1 MRNACASGR
10 VRGKKEE
17 RQLEQTWMEDSL
29 PEESFTAQQQAEETA
44 IIPASDAQAAAAVT
58 VPVKFNKQER
68 ALSLDE
74 AAAYAQKGMKW
85 DAFTP
90 CHEKLKALAAADGQ
104 SVAQLVDALVAGSD
118 ALLYERTLQLCG
130 GNEEAAQHMVAL
142 ERSQR
147 AQKAAAFQAAEAEA
161 PQREQAALEQ
171 RLAAEYAELAAFC
184 PQAGDFGTL
193 PEEVVRQAAEGMSLT
208 EAYLRYLF
216 EEQRRVAA
224 VSAKQA
230 AAAAS
235 SAGSQESHAPVQDES
250 AAVEAMRRAIWG

>member
-1 MRNACASGR
+1 M
-10 VRGKKEE
+10 EE
-17 RQLEQTWMEDSL
+17 SL
-29 PEESFTAQQQAEETA
+29 PEEAFTGQEPAEETA
-44 IIPASDAQAAAAVT
+44 TIPASDAQTASEVT
-58 VPVKFNKQER
+58 VPVKFNKQEWV
-68 ALSLDE
+68 LSLDE

-85 DAFTP
+85 EAFTP
-90 CHEKLKALAAADGQ
+90 CHEKLKALAAAGGQ
-104 SVAQLVDALVAGSD
+104 SVAQLIDALVEGSD

-130 GNEEAAQHMVAL
+130 GNEEAAQRMVTL
-142 ERSQR
+142 ERAQR
-147 AQKAAAFQAAEAEA
+147 EQAAAAYQAAEEAA

-171 RLAAEYAELAAFC
+171 RLAAEYAELTAFC
-184 PQAGDFGTL
+184 PQAGAFSAL

-230 AAAAS
+230 EAAAGS
-235 SAGSQESHAPVQDES
+235 VGSQESHVPVQDES

>member
-1 MRNACASGR
+1 M
-10 VRGKKEE
+10 EE
-17 RQLEQTWMEDSL
+17 SL
-29 PEESFTAQQQAEETA
+29 PEEAFTGQEPAEETA
-44 IIPASDAQAAAAVT
+44 TIPASDAQTASGVT

-68 ALSLDE
+68 VLSLDE

-85 DAFTP
+85 EAFTP
-90 CHEKLKALAAADGQ
+90 CHEKLKALAAAGGQ
-104 SVAQLVDALVAGSD
+104 SVAQLIDALVEGSD

-130 GNEEAAQHMVAL
+130 GNEEAAQRMVAL
-142 ERSQR
+142 ERAQR
-147 AQKAAAFQAAEAEA
+147 EQAAEEAA

-171 RLAAEYAELAAFC
+171 RLAAEYAELTAFC
-184 PQAGDFGTL
+184 PQAGAFSAL

-230 AAAAS
+230 EAAAGS
-235 SAGSQESHAPVQDES
+235 VGSQESHAPVQDES